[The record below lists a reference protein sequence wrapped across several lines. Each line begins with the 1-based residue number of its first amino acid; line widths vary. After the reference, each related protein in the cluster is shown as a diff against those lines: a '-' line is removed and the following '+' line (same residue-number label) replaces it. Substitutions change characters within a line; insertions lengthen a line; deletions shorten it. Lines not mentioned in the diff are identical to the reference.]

1 MSNPAQNWE
10 SRSQPG
16 AGTQSLSVSVVGM
29 NTPQPPE
36 NDIHN
41 ADTRHPVDHIEPAPE
56 RGDESID
63 RICEVLGRTFEWV
76 AEADE
81 PTEKGLRAAVV
92 LYCVRTDLI
101 GKESLD
107 DLAFSL
113 RYSEGEVDDLIQGFC
128 HAINWK

>member
-1 MSNPAQNWE
+1 
-10 SRSQPG
+10 
-16 AGTQSLSVSVVGM
+16 M

-81 PTEKGLRAAVV
+81 PTEKGLRAAGV

>member
-1 MSNPAQNWE
+1 M
-10 SRSQPG
+10 
-16 AGTQSLSVSVVGM
+16 
-29 NTPQPPE
+29 TPSQPPE
-36 NDIHN
+36 NDIHT
-41 ADTRHPVDHIEPAPE
+41 AETRHPVDHFEPASE